1 MTVRKIVAGVAGT
14 AVLAAGVTGVATAQ
28 KAPKAPSKVTVK
40 EAYSL
45 KMKPNRYIQDGMRW
59 NKDVYTIKKGGTLTL
74 LGNKLQEGP
83 HSLTIVKPKQLPKN
97 AAQAFNCKICN
108 QLGEAHGA
116 DPNSE
121 GPPKFQYLENG
132 KGQDTAPN
140 LDRPGDSAIVGLKKG
155 EKLKFKVTA
164 KAGKTLSFVCG
175 FHPWMQ
181 AKIKVAK

>member
-1 MTVRKIVAGVAGT
+1 MNSRKLIAGVAGVAVI
-14 AVLAAGVTGVATAQ
+14 AVAGSGVATAQ
-28 KAPKAPSKVTVK
+28 KAPKAPSKATVK

-83 HSLTIVKPKQLPKN
+83 HSLTIVKPSQLPKT
-97 AAQAFNCKICN
+97 AAQAFNCKVCN
-108 QLGEAHGA
+108 SLGEAHGA

-121 GPPKFQYLENG
+121 GPPKFQFLENG
-132 KGQDTAPN
+132 KGQNTAPA

-164 KAGKTLSFVCG
+164 KAGKTLSFLCG

-181 AKIKVAK
+181 AKIKVVK